1 MHPRTLSPSLHPCP
15 ASDGASGFLLAS
27 ALLVPPPSLATR
39 RRARRTMRPIDF
51 CHPYVLLAC
60 TRTSSVPG
68 TLRRFRDVGA
78 PRTLGSARLDRGTR
92 CFTSPNPLRRVEPR
106 HSFGASRSF
115 RYRRG
120 IASVG
125 VFFPRCR
132 FDRASDIP
140 VASPSSRP
148 CSRPFERARYSR
160 GRLPA
165 VVAREKVARGPDEE
179 EAAKTAVTI
188 EP

>member
-1 MHPRTLSPSLHPCP
+1 MHPRTHSPSLHSCP
-15 ASDGASGFLLAS
+15 ASDRASSFLPAS
-27 ALLVPPPSLATR
+27 ALLFPPPSLATR
-39 RRARRTMRPIDF
+39 RWARRKMRPTDF

-68 TLRRFRDVGA
+68 SLRRFRDVGA
-78 PRTLGSARLDRGTR
+78 PRILGSARLDRGIR
-92 CFTSPNPLRRVEPR
+92 RFTSPNPLWRAELR

-125 VFFPRCR
+125 VVFPRCR

-140 VASPSSRP
+140 VASPSSHP
-148 CSRPFERARYSR
+148 CSRPFERARFHAVDSPPR
-160 GRLPA
+160 WRERRLRMDQARRKPPRLP
-165 VVAREKVARGPDEE
+165 
-179 EAAKTAVTI
+179 
-188 EP
+188 